1 MSFNS
6 RLFSIGEGLGS
17 EDLDSLKFLSI
28 DYIPQKQQE
37 PINDAL
43 MLFQRLQEKRMLE
56 EDNTSF
62 LKELLFRINRWDL
75 LTKHLDTKPN
85 DLGQELLISGRAQIS
100 AYRVMLFQIS
110 EELSKNEVKE
120 FKFLLSGEISKSKL
134 EDDMSL
140 LDIFIEMEKREILG
154 ENNLNNLKKNLEK
167 INKSL
172 MKKIDD
178 YEKCSK
184 VERSLE
190 SLTISDSSEQP
201 FSLQTTD
208 LVYRMNNKPRGYCVI
223 FNIHDFSKARREK
236 TASLKDRKGT
246 DADAEALSEAF
257 SYLHFKIKI
266 YKDCTAEELCK
277 TLEYYQQ
284 MDHGHMDCFVC
295 CILSHGNKGIVY
307 GSDGQEASIYSLSSY
322 FTGLKCPSL
331 LNKPKVFFIQACQG
345 ENYQKGIAIDTDSN
359 QKEPVPNTDTLC
371 LKKYIPDE
379 ADFLLGMAT
388 VFNSVSYRHTKE
400 GSWYIQSLC
409 SHLKEGCSR

>member
-167 INKSL
+167 INRSL

-184 VERSLE
+184 EEKMGLTRYVEG
-190 SLTISDSSEQP
+190 SSNGKSGRE
-201 FSLQTTD
+201 
-208 LVYRMNNKPRGYCVI
+208 V
-223 FNIHDFSKARREK
+223 FNI
-236 TASLKDRKGT
+236 
-246 DADAEALSEAF
+246 
-257 SYLHFKIKI
+257 
-266 YKDCTAEELCK
+266 
-277 TLEYYQQ
+277 
-284 MDHGHMDCFVC
+284 FV
-295 CILSHGNKGIVY
+295 
-307 GSDGQEASIYSLSSY
+307 
-322 FTGLKCPSL
+322 
-331 LNKPKVFFIQACQG
+331 
-345 ENYQKGIAIDTDSN
+345 
-359 QKEPVPNTDTLC
+359 
-371 LKKYIPDE
+371 
-379 ADFLLGMAT
+379 
-388 VFNSVSYRHTKE
+388 
-400 GSWYIQSLC
+400 
-409 SHLKEGCSR
+409 